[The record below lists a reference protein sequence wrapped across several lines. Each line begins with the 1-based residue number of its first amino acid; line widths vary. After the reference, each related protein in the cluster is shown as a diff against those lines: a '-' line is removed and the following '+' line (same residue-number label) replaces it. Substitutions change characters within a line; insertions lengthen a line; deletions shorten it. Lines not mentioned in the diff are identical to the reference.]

1 MHVCEY
7 VNWIYMTYSRAV
19 AVSCKNSNMPYIS
32 VEDKRVSRPLLSAYI
47 KDCVSTVDL
56 VINYV

>member
-1 MHVCEY
+1 
-7 VNWIYMTYSRAV
+7 MTYGRAV
-19 AVSCKNSNMPYIS
+19 AVSCKNSNVLYSS
-32 VEDKRVSRPLLSAYI
+32 VEDERVSRPLLSAYI